1 MATMNVSVTDKM
13 RAWVEAQVAD
23 GRYATASDC
32 VRDLI
37 RVKMEAEEKLAKL
50 RVMIQEGI
58 DSGVSERS
66 WEELLDEMKQRAAG
80 MRAVG

>member
-1 MATMNVSVTDKM
+1 MATMNISVTDKM
-13 RAWVEAQVAD
+13 RSWVEAQVAD